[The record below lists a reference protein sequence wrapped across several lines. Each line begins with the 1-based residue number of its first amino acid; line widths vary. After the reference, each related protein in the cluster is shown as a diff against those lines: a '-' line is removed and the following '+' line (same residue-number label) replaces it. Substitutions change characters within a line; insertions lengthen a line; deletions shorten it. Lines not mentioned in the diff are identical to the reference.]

1 MGIRPIDLQILLKQM
16 GEVSKK
22 ENQRL
27 RKKDED
33 KKNIDDRIRE
43 KRGPGGEDS
52 THIHEA
58 EASGEIQEEHP
69 RVEGR
74 NRRKKNRKESDA
86 SSEKK
91 DEGLKGDFQG
101 NFLDITE

>member
-1 MGIRPIDLQILLKQM
+1 VGIRPIDLQILLKQM

-33 KKNIDDRIRE
+33 KKVVDDRIRD
-43 KRGPGGEDS
+43 KRGPGGEDA

-58 EASGEIQEEHP
+58 EAAAEVQGEHP

-74 NRRKKNRKESDA
+74 GRRKKNKKETDA
-86 SSEKK
+86 SGEKK